1 MAFGLYVVGGLTA
14 LAGVLALIFGIR
26 INEFS
31 LGNTLIVAGT
41 AGFVGGVL
49 IAGLGAIAA
58 LLRRIADDLAHMN
71 MAVPA
76 RPAIGGLPP
85 TPEAT
90 LRVGNI
96 SAPVAPPPFGAP
108 QPDGAPASPSGGNL
122 FPARR
127 DTPPPPSARP
137 LGAPEPLVANEKPGA
152 GSGPDFGRTAGA
164 AAGLG
169 AMGLGLAGAGAAA
182 ARSDRASPPPFVLD
196 PERDARDS
204 DDGADLRKNLVS
216 SGRDEDVSPQQDHPQ
231 ESDVHEDDEAGDDL
245 FPLSKLDTTMRP
257 SSAEPPPPPPRPDF
271 AAPLAPPPGPPPLP
285 ELAAS
290 TPPSPRSFFD
300 SVWPRRGAEKSA
312 PPLQADVRRDLD
324 DTAEDAKD
332 DRAEEEE
339 GDNDAFESR
348 PTDYDDDLDAPAR
361 AMDEDET
368 DELDESDVAPV
379 TILKSGVIDEM
390 AYTLYSDGS
399 IEAELSQGTVRFAS
413 VAELRDYIENAS

>member
-49 IAGLGAIAA
+49 ITGLGVIAA

-71 MAVPA
+71 MTVPV
-76 RPAIGGLPP
+76 RPAIEGLPP

-96 SAPVAPPPFGAP
+96 SAPASPPPFGAP
-108 QPDGAPASPSGGNL
+108 QPDGAPASPSEGSL

-127 DTPPPPSARP
+127 DTAPPSARP
-137 LGAPEPLVANEKPGA
+137 FGAPEPVSADERPTL
-152 GSGPDFGRTAGA
+152 GSGSGFGTGRAAGVA
-164 AAGLG
+164 TGLG
-169 AMGLGLAGAGAAA
+169 AMGLAGAAA
-182 ARSDRASPPPFVLD
+182 ARPDLASPPPFARE
-196 PERDARDS
+196 PERSTKDRD
-204 DDGADLRKNLVS
+204 GVADLRKSLVP
-216 SGRDEDVSPQQDHPQ
+216 GGHDENVSPQQGRSQD
-231 ESDVHEDDEAGDDL
+231 SDEREDDAAGDDL

-257 SSAEPPPPPPRPDF
+257 SSAGPPRPDF
-271 AAPLAPPPGPPPLP
+271 AAPLAPPPGPPPPP
-285 ELAAS
+285 ESAVS

-300 SVWPRRGAEKSA
+300 SVWPRRGADKSE
-312 PPLQADVRRDLD
+312 PPPQADVPRDID
-324 DTAEDAKD
+324 DTVEHGIS
-332 DRAEEEE
+332 EEE
-339 GDNDAFESR
+339 GDAFESH
-348 PTDYDDDLDAPAR
+348 PTDYDDDTDAPAR